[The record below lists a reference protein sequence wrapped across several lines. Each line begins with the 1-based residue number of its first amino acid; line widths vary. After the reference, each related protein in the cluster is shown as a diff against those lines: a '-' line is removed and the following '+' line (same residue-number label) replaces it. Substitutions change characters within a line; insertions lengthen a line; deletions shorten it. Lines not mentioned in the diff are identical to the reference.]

1 MKILYS
7 QEYKDQIEKL
17 TIEIQNKEEGHK
29 LEIAQ
34 LNCNMRKK
42 GKFSEAWMFYSWI
55 NHVITCKSCTS
66 VAEMQKIVQLPHG
79 NMTGKQFLL
88 RVQV

>member
-42 GKFSEAWMFYSWI
+42 GKFSEA
-55 NHVITCKSCTS
+55 
-66 VAEMQKIVQLPHG
+66 
-79 NMTGKQFLL
+79 
-88 RVQV
+88 